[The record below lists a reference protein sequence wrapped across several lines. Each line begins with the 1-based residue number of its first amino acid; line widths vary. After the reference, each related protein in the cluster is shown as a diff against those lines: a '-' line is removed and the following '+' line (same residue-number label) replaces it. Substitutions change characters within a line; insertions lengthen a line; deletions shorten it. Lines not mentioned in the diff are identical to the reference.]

1 MSLLPFLG
9 NRKLISSTE
18 QIGSCSVGQ
27 AGLVNED
34 GGVVVVVVAEV
45 VFGRKLVFIK
55 DEKRG

>member
-1 MSLLPFLG
+1 M
-9 NRKLISSTE
+9 
-18 QIGSCSVGQ
+18 GQ

-34 GGVVVVVVAEV
+34 GGVVVVVAEV

>member
-1 MSLLPFLG
+1 M
-9 NRKLISSTE
+9 
-18 QIGSCSVGQ
+18 GQ